1 MPNEYITEA
10 KEWLSF
16 SESDL
21 GVADH
26 LNKTYHP
33 KPLEIIC
40 FHCQQAAEK
49 AVKAVIVLNGSQGG
63 IPKKHDL
70 FLLLNQIKNMVS
82 IDEKLYDYADTLAPY
97 SIAMRY
103 PNELQL
109 EDRHA
114 EKAIQMAKEYIAW
127 AKPLVDSAT
136 AADETSE
143 KKAEETEKPAEENK

>member
-1 MPNEYITEA
+1 MANEYLDDA

-16 SESDL
+16 AEADL
-21 GVADH
+21 GVAEH

-49 AVKAVIVLNGSQGG
+49 TVKSIIVLNGSQGG

-82 IDEKLYDYADTLAPY
+82 IDEKYYDYADILAPY
-97 SIAMRY
+97 GVAMRY
-103 PNELQL
+103 PNELFL
-109 EDRHA
+109 EERHA
-114 EKAIQMAKEYIAW
+114 EKAIQMANEFVKW
-127 AKPLVDSAT
+127 AKLNL
-136 AADETSE
+136 DE
-143 KKAEETEKPAEENK
+143 AENPE

>member
-1 MPNEYITEA
+1 MANEYLDDA

-16 SESDL
+16 AEADL
-21 GVADH
+21 GVAEH

-49 AVKAVIVLNGSQGG
+49 AVKSIIVLNGSPGG

-82 IDEKLYDYADTLAPY
+82 IDEKYYDYADILAPY
-97 SIAMRY
+97 GVAMRY
-103 PNELQL
+103 PNELFL
-109 EDRHA
+109 EERHA
-114 EKAIQMAKEYIAW
+114 EKAIQMANEFVKW
-127 AKPLVDSAT
+127 AKLNL
-136 AADETSE
+136 DE
-143 KKAEETEKPAEENK
+143 AENPE

>member
-1 MPNEYITEA
+1 MANEYLDDA

-16 SESDL
+16 AEADL
-21 GVADH
+21 GVAEH

-49 AVKAVIVLNGSQGG
+49 AVKSIIVLNGSQGG

-82 IDEKLYDYADTLAPY
+82 IDEKYYDYADILAPY
-97 SIAMRY
+97 GVAMRY
-103 PNELQL
+103 PNELFL

-114 EKAIQMAKEYIAW
+114 EKAIQMANEFVKW
-127 AKPLVDSAT
+127 AKLNL
-136 AADETSE
+136 DE
-143 KKAEETEKPAEENK
+143 AENPE

>member
-1 MPNEYITEA
+1 MANEYLDDA
-10 KEWLSF
+10 REWLSF
-16 SESDL
+16 AEADL
-21 GVADH
+21 GVAEH

-49 AVKAVIVLNGSQGG
+49 AVKSIIVLNGSQGG

-82 IDEKLYDYADTLAPY
+82 IEEKFYDYADILAPY
-97 SIAMRY
+97 GVAMRY
-103 PNELQL
+103 PNELFL

-114 EKAIQMAKEYIAW
+114 EKAIQMANEFVEW
-127 AKPLVDSAT
+127 ARSTVGTVEDS
-136 AADETSE
+136 DD
-143 KKAEETEKPAEENK
+143 

>member
-1 MPNEYITEA
+1 MANEYLDDA

-16 SESDL
+16 AEADL
-21 GVADH
+21 GVAEH

-49 AVKAVIVLNGSQGG
+49 AVKSIIVLNGSQGG

-82 IDEKLYDYADTLAPY
+82 IDEKYYDYADILAPY
-97 SIAMRY
+97 GVAMRY
-103 PNELQL
+103 PNELFL
-109 EDRHA
+109 EERHA
-114 EKAIQMAKEYIAW
+114 EKAIQMANEFVKW
-127 AKPLVDSAT
+127 AKLNL
-136 AADETSE
+136 DE
-143 KKAEETEKPAEENK
+143 AENTE

>member
-1 MPNEYITEA
+1 MANEYLDDA

-16 SESDL
+16 AEADL
-21 GVADH
+21 GVAEH

-49 AVKAVIVLNGSQGG
+49 AVKSIIVLNGSQGG

-82 IDEKLYDYADTLAPY
+82 IDEKYYDYADILAPY
-97 SIAMRY
+97 GVAMRC
-103 PNELQL
+103 PNELFL
-109 EDRHA
+109 EERHA
-114 EKAIQMAKEYIAW
+114 EKAIQMANEFVKW
-127 AKPLVDSAT
+127 AKLNL
-136 AADETSE
+136 DE
-143 KKAEETEKPAEENK
+143 AENPE